1 MDIASRYIG
10 TASALTPARSGQ
22 QELVRQLADP
32 NSVFYQNM
40 LQQIQKRA
48 EEQEEQ
54 DREDAIIEAFG
65 QVIDAMNRDADDP
78 KRPGM
83 GSSFTELVRSI
94 GELEPDD
101 PERVRLEGLLR
112 RLNELGIWFELPD
125 MGQEDDGEA
134 ETLTELLTKMR
145 VQEFQA
151 EI

>member
-10 TASALTPARSGQ
+10 AASALTAAQSGR

-32 NSVFYQNM
+32 DSVFYQNM
-40 LQQIQKRA
+40 LQQIQQRA
-48 EEQEEQ
+48 EEQKEQ

-65 QVIDAMNRDADDP
+65 QVIDAMNRKADDP
-78 KRPGM
+78 RRPGM
-83 GSSFTELVRSI
+83 GSSFTELARSI

-112 RLNELGIWFELPD
+112 RLNELGIWFELPGTEQED
-125 MGQEDDGEA
+125 GQET
-134 ETLTELLTKMR
+134 ETLTQLLTKMR
-145 VQEFQA
+145 VQELQA